1 MNITQ
6 IRDTLNSIFTE
17 KKKRIIFWYDG
28 EKEFEEI
35 LPELALENATVI
47 RMDEI
52 PALELKIKLELDDPQ
67 GRYVLYAPF
76 HEPSLKDDWLADI
89 RLYGYTFR
97 ADKASIIL
105 SELGLENPALRS
117 HLKKRK
123 AFFRSQERLNRLKK
137 WAIAS
142 DNEDAVDLKILGVLT
157 RADSSEPFTIL
168 MRLFES
174 FCVQGEYNPSAE
186 SGVWA
191 DIEKMEMAV
200 PFRQLISKTFGYL
213 EQESSSLYDLL
224 LRLFVTDFCTRLRSK
239 SPTALTHFNIDNP
252 AYAANISVFLSQW
265 RNHVVHYRTYNLVS
279 TFISKKLNMDDI
291 VLAFD
296 IPALLEVMTFEVC
309 ERRIIR
315 ILRDQIIQDHE
326 QRFDEIREIIKKRL
340 DGHWC
345 IFQTTTDHKQNH
357 YKTVYN
363 ALELSIALFD
373 LRKKYNDGFN
383 FSSGKKLFTAYCNE
397 IHGFDRYY
405 RNFNEL
411 ADQIELEG
419 WDILKS
425 LRSAVENI
433 YSGWFMDQICLKW
446 GDFLGSESSKD
457 GLLSKWQIPGICNQF
472 NFFKHYVVPI
482 VQKSPRNR
490 IFVIVS
496 DAFRYEIAVEL
507 AQEINGKY
515 RFRAETE
522 PMLGI
527 LPGYTSLGMA
537 SLLPYQ
543 TLSYKDDGLDILVDN
558 KPTASMEQ
566 RSAVLKNHDG
576 IAVKADDL
584 LAMSKEK
591 GREFVKEYRVIYIYH
606 DQIDAVGDKASS
618 EHKTFEAVRRTINE
632 LSSLTS
638 FIINSL
644 NGTRVIITAD
654 HGFIYQEKAPDTAD
668 KSVLEIKPEGALKI
682 HKRFILGRN
691 LKCSAE
697 NVFRGDTKTT
707 SNTQNPLEFLIPKST
722 TRFHFVGGAKFFH
735 GGAMLQEIMVPVVM
749 ISEMKGKHLEAS
761 EVHQVGVSLLGSHKK
776 IATNSPRFDFIQ
788 TDAVSERMKPRT
800 LKISL
805 RDGNEL
811 ISAEE
816 IITFDSD
823 SSSMDERKKSVKLR
837 LQAREYDNKKE
848 YYLILRNSDDTE
860 YDRIPLIID
869 IAFIDDF

>member
-6 IRDTLNSIFTE
+6 IRDTLNSIFNE

-28 EKEFEEI
+28 EKEFEEV
-35 LPELALENATVI
+35 LPGLLLDNATVI

-67 GRYVLYAPF
+67 GRYVLYAPC
-76 HEPSLKDDWLADI
+76 HEPSLQEDWLADI

-105 SELGLENPALRS
+105 SELGLKNPVLRS

-123 AFFRSQERLNRLKK
+123 AFFRSRERLNRLKK
-137 WAIAS
+137 WVIAS
-142 DNEDAVDLKILGVLT
+142 DNEDTIDLKILGVLT
-157 RADSSEPFTIL
+157 KAESPEPFTIL
-168 MRLFES
+168 MRLCES
-174 FCVQGEYNPSAE
+174 FCVKGEYNPSAE
-186 SGVWA
+186 SGLWA

-265 RNHVVHYRTYNLVS
+265 RNHVVHYRTYNLIS
-279 TFISKKLNMDDI
+279 GFISKKLNMDDI

-296 IPALLEVMTFEVC
+296 IPALLEMMTFEVC

-345 IFQTTTDHKQNH
+345 IFQTTADHKQNH

-363 ALELSIALFD
+363 AMELSIALFD
-373 LRKKYNDGFN
+373 LRKKHNDGFN
-383 FSSGKKLFTAYCNE
+383 FSSAEKLFTAYCNE

-425 LRSAVENI
+425 LRNAVENI

-446 GDFLGSESSKD
+446 GDLLDSESSKD

-472 NFFKHYVVPI
+472 NFFKHHVGPI
-482 VQKSPRNR
+482 VQKSLRNR

-566 RSAVLKNHDG
+566 RSAVLKNQNG
-576 IAVKADDL
+576 IAVKADEL

-644 NGTRVIITAD
+644 NGTKVIITAD

-668 KSVLEIKPEGALKI
+668 KSVLEIKPEGALKS

-697 NVFRGDTKTT
+697 NVFLGDTKTT

-735 GGAMLQEIMVPVVM
+735 GGAMLQEIVVPVVM

-776 IATNSPRFDFIQ
+776 IVTNSPRFDFIQ

-848 YYLILRNSDDTE
+848 YYLIFRNSDDTE